1 MEKTHIY
8 HLGLIL
14 GLRQSKLKTMMESA
28 TFLDDVIAA
37 WLRKEDQVT
46 EKGEPNWKV
55 LINALRHRRVGQT
68 GIASKIATEQ
78 KLLDEFIEHSQGMQ
92 IFAEIERVFLVQI
105 RVIVVVHYCQLQNIY
120 ENTHSLPDET
130 STLCQNLAQSML

>member
-1 MEKTHIY
+1 
-8 HLGLIL
+8 
-14 GLRQSKLKTMMESA
+14 MESA

-46 EKGEPNWKV
+46 EKCEPNWTV

-92 IFAEIERVFLVQI
+92 IFAEIEKVFLVQTDKSDYGCALLS
-105 RVIVVVHYCQLQNIY
+105 VAKYL
-120 ENTHSLPDET
+120 
-130 STLCQNLAQSML
+130 